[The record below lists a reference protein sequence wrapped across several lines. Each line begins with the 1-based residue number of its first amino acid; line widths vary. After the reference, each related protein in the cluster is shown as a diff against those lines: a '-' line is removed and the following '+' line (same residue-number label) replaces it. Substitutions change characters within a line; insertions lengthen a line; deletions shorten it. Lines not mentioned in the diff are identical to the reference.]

1 MSPRLIDVLEAAR
14 QEYEQPII
22 ITSGYRCPAYN
33 ATFGRGP
40 EHMRG
45 EAADIKCLSD
55 PERMKLIRILTGL
68 GVRRIGIGP
77 NFIHVGVSTALAQDV
92 MWTYYY
98 K

>member
-1 MSPRLIDVLEAAR
+1 VSPRLVDVLEAAR
-14 QEYEQPII
+14 QEYEQPIVI
-22 ITSGYRCPAYN
+22 SSGYRCPAYN
-33 ATFGRGP
+33 ATLGGGP
-40 EHMRG
+40 EHPRG

-77 NFIHVGVSTALAQDV
+77 NFIHVGVSTALDQDV
-92 MWTYYY
+92 MWTYYH